1 MFRLKKT
8 SNGIDPVKKLGIFSW
23 SIIGFLIIAALCLY
37 IIYLAR
43 IAIIPVVIAAA
54 IAYLIAP
61 LVVLLQ
67 KKMRKVFAVAI
78 TYVLF
83 IGVLAATFSLIIPA
97 IIDQFKV
104 FLTQFPLYLQNL
116 DTMIKNLQETTFIQG
131 IERLMGRDIIPEDAT
146 VISQYFISRVSMEG
160 IDILQR
166 VTTLT
171 RSIINIILYIVIGLL
186 LGLYILKDID
196 KVRAIF
202 IRAFPKNLKLDAVIV
217 IDKINMVASR
227 YIRGQLMVSVIVGVL
242 CTAVLLILKVDF
254 AILFGFVAGLFNLVP
269 LLGPIIGA
277 IPAALAALF
286 ISPLKALLIVV
297 FFIVIQQVDNFVI
310 SPYVMR
316 YHVGVHPGLIIFSLM
331 AGGALFGMWG
341 LLIAVPTVAI
351 LQETLRY
358 YLFER
363 NKTGSRAN
371 RANRK

>member
-1 MFRLKKT
+1 MFKLKKI
-8 SNGIDPVKKLGIFSW
+8 SNGIDPVKKLGVFSW
-23 SIIGFLIIAALCLY
+23 SIIGFLIIAALVLY

-54 IAYLIAP
+54 IAYLLAP

-67 KKMRKVFAVAI
+67 KKMRKIFAVTI
-78 TYVLF
+78 TYIIF
-83 IGVLAATFSLIIPA
+83 IGVLVATFSLIIPA
-97 IIDQFKV
+97 IIDQFKIS
-104 FLTQFPLYLQNL
+104 LTQFPLYLQNL
-116 DTMIKNLQETTFIQG
+116 DAMIISLQETAFIQG
-131 IERLMGRDIIPEDAT
+131 IERLIGRDIIPEDAS

-171 RSIINIILYIVIGLL
+171 RSIINIILYLVIGLL
-186 LGLYILKDID
+186 LGIYILKDIG
-196 KVRAIF
+196 RARAAF
-202 IRAFPKNLKLDAVIV
+202 IRMLPRKIKSDAVII

-227 YIRGQLMVSVIVGVL
+227 YIRGQLIVSVIVGVL

-254 AILFGFVAGLFNLVP
+254 AILFGFIAGLFNLVP

-277 IPAALAALF
+277 VPAALAALF
-286 ISPLKALLIVV
+286 LSPLKALLIVV
-297 FFIVIQQVDNFVI
+297 FFIVIQQIDNFVI

-341 LLIAVPTVAI
+341 LLVAVPAVAI
-351 LQETLRY
+351 IQETLRY
-358 YLFER
+358 YLFDR
-363 NKTGSRAN
+363 NKAGSRAM
-371 RANRK
+371 RIK